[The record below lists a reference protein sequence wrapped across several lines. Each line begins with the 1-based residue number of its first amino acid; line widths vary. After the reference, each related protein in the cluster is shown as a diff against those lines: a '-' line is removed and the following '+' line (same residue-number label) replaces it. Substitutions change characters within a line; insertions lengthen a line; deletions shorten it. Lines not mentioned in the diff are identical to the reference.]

1 MIEIVISFCFV
12 VGSILILIAA
22 LGIVRLPDL
31 FTRMHANS
39 KASTLGLGL
48 IAVGAGV
55 FFPSVWVRFESL
67 LIIVFIFLTV
77 PISSHMIARAAYL
90 LKIPLWG
97 GTLTDE
103 MKGCYD
109 LKERVLRSHPPGKTD
124 SGPAGEQRDR
134 HHPPGGEG
142 AGGSDRP

>member
-1 MIEIVISFCFV
+1 MIEIVVGICFV
-12 VGSILILIAA
+12 AGSALILIAA

-48 IAVGAGV
+48 VAVGAGV
-55 FFPSVWVRFESL
+55 CFPSALVRFESL

-90 LKIPLWG
+90 LKIPLWP

-109 LKERVLRSHPPGKTD
+109 LKERVLRSQPAENTD
-124 SGPAGEQRDR
+124 SGSAGGQGDR
-134 HHPPGGEG
+134 HRPPEGED
-142 AGGSDRP
+142 ADGSNRT